1 MLALQF
7 PQQDGWPSR
16 RTSTEHLEREGPQYQ
31 DVVPVLVPRDRD
43 VASARARFLIGLGL
57 RAPDH
62 WNVGSL
68 EFCASL
74 QLKFL
79 LAYWVLKALAN
90 PAMSKL

>member
-43 VASARARFLIGLGL
+43 IASARARFLIMLGLG
-57 RAPDH
+57 APNIVVWKA
-62 WNVGSL
+62 WNYM
-68 EFCASL
+68 
-74 QLKFL
+74 L
-79 LAYWVLKALAN
+79 LYNSSVCLHIGF
-90 PAMSKL
+90 

>member
-43 VASARARFLIGLGL
+43 VTSARARFLIMLGLG
-57 RAPDH
+57 APNIGVWKA
-62 WNVGSL
+62 WNYVIRYNSSVCVHIC
-68 EFCASL
+68 F
-74 QLKFL
+74 
-79 LAYWVLKALAN
+79 
-90 PAMSKL
+90 